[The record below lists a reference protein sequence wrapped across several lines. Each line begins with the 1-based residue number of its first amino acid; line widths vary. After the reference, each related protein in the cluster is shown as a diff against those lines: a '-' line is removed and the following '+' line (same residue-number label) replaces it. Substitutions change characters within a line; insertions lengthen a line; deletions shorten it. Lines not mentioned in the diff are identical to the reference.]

1 MSKTK
6 RWYRPRRCGCPR
18 CSANAV
24 TKRARVARLATE
36 MRSHRARANENLAIK
51 EQLEQPR
58 EQPLL
63 DQLLGAAGL
72 IRCNVTKEK

>member
-1 MSKTK
+1 
-6 RWYRPRRCGCPR
+6 
-18 CSANAV
+18 
-24 TKRARVARLATE
+24 